1 VAASP
6 RRLPRRRRPNPP
18 SIFPPTK
25 ATADRADPPYRGPTA
40 CRTKSPSSAN
50 SSPKTPPPPRNNSPP
65 ASAAG
70 TPNARSRSKES
81 SRHCAG
87 WGRCEIASQ
96 TQVSPIQ
103 ILPIIRFRLVSQTC
117 NRPQKRNLPQLRKA
131 RRTER
136 AWEKV
141 KKLEKEVA
149 SLSKKIEAPK
159 DWRLMVGRLADT
171 RIAREADALGRE
183 IRRKQTDL

>member
-1 VAASP
+1 
-6 RRLPRRRRPNPP
+6 
-18 SIFPPTK
+18 
-25 ATADRADPPYRGPTA
+25 
-40 CRTKSPSSAN
+40 
-50 SSPKTPPPPRNNSPP
+50 
-65 ASAAG
+65 
-70 TPNARSRSKES
+70 
-81 SRHCAG
+81 
-87 WGRCEIASQ
+87 
-96 TQVSPIQ
+96 
-103 ILPIIRFRLVSQTC
+103 
-117 NRPQKRNLPQLRKA
+117 LPQLRKA